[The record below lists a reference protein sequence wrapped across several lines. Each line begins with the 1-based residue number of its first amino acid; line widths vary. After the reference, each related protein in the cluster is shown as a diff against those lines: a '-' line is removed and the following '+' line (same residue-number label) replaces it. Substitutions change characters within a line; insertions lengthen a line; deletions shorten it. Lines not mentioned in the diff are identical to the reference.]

1 MRITIA
7 GQAKTRRS
15 YAIFAGALLVSAG
28 VAGPVWAGTAYIDQP
43 IALRNGVQYSI
54 PVVGQPA
61 PQAGTA
67 VPRGYQNVSPGVT
80 PELVSAGARGGNYAV
95 TTQIGNYNYVF
106 QGQSG
111 NNNLSNVG
119 IIGGNHNTVGVL
131 QRGYSL
137 LSNLMLINT
146 SGLFVGVIQPPGSR
160 PVNALIARLP
170 NGGLLIKR

>member
-1 MRITIA
+1 MRVTIA
-7 GQAKTRRS
+7 NQRRTNLK
-15 YAIFAGALLVSAG
+15 YAPFACALLVSVC
-28 VAGPVWAGTAYIDQP
+28 VAGPAGAGTAYIDQST
-43 IALRNGVQYSI
+43 ALRNGVQYAI
-54 PVVGQPA
+54 PVVGQTA
-61 PQAGTA
+61 PQGA
-67 VPRGYQNVSPGVT
+67 RGYQGVPAGVT
-80 PELVSAGARGGNYAV
+80 PELVSAGNRGGNYAV

-106 QGQSG
+106 QAQSG

-137 LSNLMLINT
+137 LSNLMLVNT
-146 SGLFVGVIQPPGSR
+146 SGLFVGVIQPPGSK